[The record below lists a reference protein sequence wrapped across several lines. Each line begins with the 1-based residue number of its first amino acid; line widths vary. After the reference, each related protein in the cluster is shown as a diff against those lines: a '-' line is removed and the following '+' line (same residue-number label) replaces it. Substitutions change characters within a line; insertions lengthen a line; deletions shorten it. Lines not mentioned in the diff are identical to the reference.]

1 MLSFQ
6 WGQPLLR
13 EVQMAK
19 NKTKD
24 YKNMKQEDL
33 KKELMANRK
42 SLFENGFKHKMGQ
55 LKESHLLKETRK
67 NIARIKTELSGK
79 DGS

>member
-1 MLSFQ
+1 
-6 WGQPLLR
+6 
-13 EVQMAK
+13 MAK

>member
-1 MLSFQ
+1 
-6 WGQPLLR
+6 
-13 EVQMAK
+13 MAK
-19 NKTKD
+19 NKVKD
-24 YKNMKQEDL
+24 YKKMNQEDL
-33 KKELMANRK
+33 KKVLIANRK

-67 NIARIKTELSGK
+67 NIARIKTELNRK

>member
-1 MLSFQ
+1 
-6 WGQPLLR
+6 
-13 EVQMAK
+13 MAK

-24 YKNMKQEDL
+24 YINMKLEDL

-67 NIARIKTELSGK
+67 NIARIKTELSRK

>member
-1 MLSFQ
+1 
-6 WGQPLLR
+6 
-13 EVQMAK
+13 MAK
-19 NKTKD
+19 NKVKD
-24 YKNMKQEDL
+24 YKKMNQEDL
-33 KKELMANRK
+33 KKELIANRK

-67 NIARIKTELSGK
+67 NIARIKTELNRK

>member
-1 MLSFQ
+1 
-6 WGQPLLR
+6 
-13 EVQMAK
+13 MAK

-67 NIARIKTELSGK
+67 NIARIKTELSKK

>member
-1 MLSFQ
+1 
-6 WGQPLLR
+6 
-13 EVQMAK
+13 MAK

-67 NIARIKTELSGK
+67 NIAKIKTELSRK

>member
-1 MLSFQ
+1 
-6 WGQPLLR
+6 
-13 EVQMAK
+13 MAK

-24 YKNMKQEDL
+24 YKNMKQTDL
-33 KKELMANRK
+33 QTELIASRK
-42 SLFENGFKHKMGQ
+42 SLFESGFKHKMGQ

-67 NIARIKTELSGK
+67 NIARIKTELRKK

>member
-1 MLSFQ
+1 
-6 WGQPLLR
+6 
-13 EVQMAK
+13 MAK

-67 NIARIKTELSGK
+67 NIARIKTELSRK